1 MEKRRYLG
9 ILAAVLLLTGCA
21 AGGRKA
27 QEASLAPVEEQ
38 RLVVYT
44 SHKEEVWKPIVREFE
59 ERTGIWVD
67 VVTGGT
73 NELLE
78 RIDEESEHPAADV
91 MFGGGVD
98 SLAVYADCFEPY
110 QCAEWEEIGSQY
122 RSEDGL
128 WTPFSSLPVVL
139 VYNTKLLP
147 QGRVTGWSDLLDDSL
162 RGRVAFADP
171 AVSGSSF
178 TSLVTMAC
186 AMGEDTEATIREFAY
201 SLEGQEL
208 SGSGDVLTA
217 VNNGSFWVGVTLE
230 ETALKRREAGDSIDL
245 VYPEEGTSLV
255 PDGSAL
261 VKGAP
266 HGDNA
271 KLFLDFTVSYDVQ
284 EMMAGQYRRSVRDDV
299 ACLPQ
304 LPALE
309 ELALVDYDIP
319 WASQNHNAVLMTWAF
334 YLDGEEET

>member
-1 MEKRRYLG
+1 MEKRGYLG
-9 ILAAVLLLTGCA
+9 ILAAVLLLTGCT
-21 AGGRKA
+21 AGGEKA
-27 QEASLAPVEEQ
+27 QETSLAPSEEQ

-44 SHKEEVWKPIVREFE
+44 SHKEEVWEPIVREFE

-78 RIDEESEHPAADV
+78 RIDEEAEHPQADV

-110 QCAEWEEIGSQY
+110 QCSEWEDIRAQY
-122 RSEDGL
+122 RSQDGL

-139 VYNTKLLP
+139 IYNTKLLP
-147 QGRVTGWSDLLDDSL
+147 QSSVTGWADLLDDSL

-178 TSLVTMAC
+178 TGLVTMVC
-186 AMGEDTEATIREFAY
+186 AMGEDTETTIREFAY
-201 SLEGQEL
+201 SLEGREL

-217 VNNGSFWVGVTLE
+217 VSSGSAWVGVTLE
-230 ETALKRREAGDSIDL
+230 ETALKRLEAGDSISL

-271 KLFLDFTVSYDVQ
+271 RRFLDFTVSYDVQ
-284 EMMAGQYRRSVRDDV
+284 EMMAGQYRRSVRGDV

-304 LPALE
+304 LPALK
-309 ELALVDYDIP
+309 ELTLVDYDIP
-319 WASQNHNAVLMTWAF
+319 WASQNHDAVLMTWAF